1 MEKRTLKLYNVI
13 FPIWILMFWPSPPV
27 ILLTLLGNL
36 AIDCLVVF
44 LALLA
49 LRHPARGAVLKR
61 CWWKVWLLGFLS
73 DVIGALWLA
82 LGLLGS
88 WALGADGT
96 AAGWVDDFAMA
107 MTVNPF
113 RHPLALLW
121 TAVGAAIAGVCIY
134 FLDRRVFRRAPE
146 LDGRQA
152 HVLALA
158 LAIVTAPWLFFVPM
172 YL

>member
-1 MEKRTLKLYNVI
+1 METKPLKLYNVI
-13 FPIWILMFWPSPPV
+13 FPFWLILFWPSPPV

-73 DVIGALWLA
+73 DIIGAVWLA
-82 LGLLGS
+82 AGLFGS
-88 WALGADGT
+88 WALDADGT
-96 AAGWVDDFAMA
+96 AGWVSDFAMA

-113 RHPLALLW
+113 RHPLALVW
-121 TAVGAAIAGVCIY
+121 TAIGTAAAGVCIY
-134 FLDRRVFRRAPE
+134 YFDRRVLRRAPE
-146 LDGRQA
+146 LDGQQS
-152 HVLALA
+152 HVLALT
-158 LAIVTAPWLFFVPM
+158 LAVVTAPWLFFIPI
-172 YL
+172 YW

>member
-1 MEKRTLKLYNVI
+1 MEKKPLKLYNVI

-49 LRHPARGAVLKR
+49 LKHPARRAVLR
-61 CWWKVWLLGFLS
+61 LCWWKVWLFGFLS

-82 LGLLGS
+82 AGLFGA
-88 WALGADGT
+88 WALDADGT
-96 AAGWVDDFAMA
+96 AGWVSDFAMA

-113 RHPLALLW
+113 MHPLALVW
-121 TAVGAAIAGVCIY
+121 TALGAAIAGVCIY
-134 FLDRRVFRRAPE
+134 FFDRRVFRRVPE
-146 LDGRQA
+146 LEADQA
-152 HVLALA
+152 HTLALA
-158 LAIVTAPWLFFVPM
+158 MAIATTPWMFFIPI
-172 YL
+172 YW

>member
-1 MEKRTLKLYNVI
+1 MEKKPLKLYNVI

-49 LRHPARGAVLKR
+49 LKHPAGGAVLR
-61 CWWKVWLLGFLS
+61 QCWWKVWLFGFLS

-82 LGLLGS
+82 AGLFGA
-88 WALGADGT
+88 WALDADGT
-96 AAGWVDDFAMA
+96 AGWVSDFAMA

-113 RHPLALLW
+113 LHPLALVW
-121 TAVGAAIAGVCIY
+121 TAVGVAVAGACIY
-134 FLDRRVFRRAPE
+134 CFDRRVFRRVPE
-146 LDGRQA
+146 LDGRQG

-158 LAIVTAPWLFFVPM
+158 LAIVTAPWLFFVPV

>member
-1 MEKRTLKLYNVI
+1 MMEKRPLKLYNVI

-27 ILLTLLGNL
+27 FLVTLFGNL

-49 LRHPARGAVLKR
+49 LKHPAKGAALGR
-61 CWWKVWLLGFLS
+61 CWWKVWLFGFLS
-73 DVIGALWLA
+73 DVIGAVWLA
-82 LGLLGS
+82 AGLFGS
-88 WALGADGT
+88 WALDADGT
-96 AAGWVDDFAMA
+96 AGWVSDFAMA

-113 RHPLALLW
+113 PHPLALVW
-121 TAVGAAIAGVCIY
+121 TAVGVAVAGACIY
-134 FLDRRVFRRAPE
+134 CFDRQVFRRVPE
-146 LDGRQA
+146 LDGRQG

-158 LAIVTAPWLFFVPM
+158 LAIATAPWLFFVPV